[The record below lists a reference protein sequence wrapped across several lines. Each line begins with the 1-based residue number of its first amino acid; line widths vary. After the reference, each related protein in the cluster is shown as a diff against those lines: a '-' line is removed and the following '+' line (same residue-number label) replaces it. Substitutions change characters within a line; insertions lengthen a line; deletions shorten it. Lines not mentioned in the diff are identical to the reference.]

1 MTKNK
6 ENFNCIYK
14 LTIQGKSY
22 IGSTCNLNSRLKRH
36 YFRANCS
43 TDPKSHSKLYKH
55 FRECKVKRDYSNCIV
70 EILEI
75 VLLNNLPNNNNK
87 LLEREDY
94 YLRTYKPELNTVLF
108 SIYRTEDKQKYI
120 DKIKTKYTC
129 ECGSVLQLR
138 KKDAHEKTR
147 KHSLFIHTEKFKNC
161 LVYI

>member
-1 MTKNK
+1 MTKSK

-14 LTIQGKSY
+14 LTIEGKSY
-22 IGSTCNLNSRLKRH
+22 IGSTSNLNSRLKRH
-36 YFRANCS
+36 YFRAYCAS
-43 TDPKSHSKLYKH
+43 DPKTNSKLYKH

-108 SIYRTEDKQKYI
+108 SIYKDEDKQKYI
-120 DKIKTKYTC
+120 DKCLSKYTC
-129 ECGSVLQLR
+129 ECGSIIQRR
-138 KKDAHEKTR
+138 KKYGHEKSRKHLLFAHE
-147 KHSLFIHTEKFKNC
+147 EKFKYC